1 MENNNLIKV
10 EFSSI
15 SENESFA
22 RNLVSCY
29 ALKLNPSISELTDI
43 KTAVSEAVT
52 NVIVHAYK
60 DKIGK
65 VYLELYILQNTIHI
79 KVIDKG
85 VGIDDLSK
93 ALEPFFT
100 TGPEDERSGMGFTII
115 KSFMDSLEVES
126 KIGEG
131 TTVIMSKVIK
141 NK

>member
-10 EFSSI
+10 EFSAI

-60 DKIGK
+60 KELGN
-65 VYLELYILQNTIHI
+65 VYLELYTINNTLHI

-85 VGIDDLSK
+85 VGIDNLSE

-115 KSFMDSLEVES
+115 KSFMDSLEVDS
-126 KIGEG
+126 KVGEG
-131 TTVIMSKVIK
+131 TSVIMSKVIK

>member
-10 EFSSI
+10 EFSAI

-60 DKIGK
+60 KELGN
-65 VYLELYILQNTIHI
+65 VYLELYTINNTLHI

-85 VGIDDLSK
+85 VGIDNLPK

-115 KSFMDSLEVES
+115 KSFMDSLEVDS
-126 KIGEG
+126 KVGEG
-131 TTVIMSKVIK
+131 TSVIMSKVIK

>member
-1 MENNNLIKV
+1 MENNNLIKI